1 MPNQTF
7 IFPYSTVKETK
18 QQQVWSNLQN
28 GILFEDT
35 QVFIPWATSYAEID
49 KCAEKRRV
57 RGDRTEWFLGKH
69 IILDGVNSFAG
80 VTKWLYEKDEAPF
93 SKIEEYLGS
102 DEDGSKKFIAL
113 KEKLTN
119 LLGEPTFIE
128 IEKVGDIE
136 LGTIRWENDKVQI
149 RLDGYE
155 QFACKYRLD
164 IGWKKN

>member
-69 IILDGVNSFAG
+69 IILDGVNSFAA
-80 VTKWLYEKDEAPF
+80 VTK
-93 SKIEEYLGS
+93 
-102 DEDGSKKFIAL
+102 
-113 KEKLTN
+113 
-119 LLGEPTFIE
+119 
-128 IEKVGDIE
+128 
-136 LGTIRWENDKVQI
+136 
-149 RLDGYE
+149 
-155 QFACKYRLD
+155 
-164 IGWKKN
+164 

>member
-1 MPNQTF
+1 MEE
-7 IFPYSTVKETK
+7 V
-18 QQQVWSNLQN
+18 
-28 GILFEDT
+28 
-35 QVFIPWATSYAEID
+35 A
-49 KCAEKRRV
+49 
-57 RGDRTEWFLGKH
+57 
-69 IILDGVNSFAG
+69 
-80 VTKWLYEKDEAPF
+80 WLYSCRCSF